1 MSLTVVKVLDEPL
14 VFIAP
19 HRPISEG
26 ELRGGDQKT
35 EQGLAVI
42 KRQTTGE
49 RFNCWKFYALFNL
62 KYVLLNSHLKGN
74 TNGAVFLWRA

>member
-26 ELRGGDQKT
+26 ELRGGGS
-35 EQGLAVI
+35 ENG
-42 KRQTTGE
+42 TGAGCHKE
-49 RFNCWKFYALFNL
+49 TDDGRT
-62 KYVLLNSHLKGN
+62 V
-74 TNGAVFLWRA
+74 